1 MRQSYLAILSGIILF
16 VILGISWCGRK
27 SKPEYTGI
35 PVPAQ
40 SASPGASA
48 AASTAPAG
56 AKSSPAQ
63 VAQAAGPDF
72 RKVAERVR
80 PAVILISVFDEP
92 GKLLRTG
99 TGFFISEDGKF
110 VTNRRVVAEAAHGVA
125 KTSDGA
131 IYNVTGALTQAESA
145 DLAVLK
151 ADVKKT
157 VPFLTSGKAA
167 AVQPGRRVAAIA
179 SPLARGSPS
188 LFEAML
194 SAIKSDENGERIEL
208 ASPPPN
214 EMIGAPVVN
223 ENGELLGIV
232 TAQGEQASASN
243 IVRSSGAIDLLVAKI
258 ESNARGR
265 WRAAAA
271 RTSPSP
277 IGEEE
282 EAGVTPGPT
291 AQPLT
296 RTVTTTTVR
305 TEKPKIVYNP
315 KPAYPAYS
323 YFREKGSG
331 RFRITFSA
339 NGQAKNVEVIES
351 TKSTTLDNVT
361 VEALRRWKATPG
373 QEWNVTVPVTFE
385 KR

>member
-48 AASTAPAG
+48 AASAGPAG
-56 AKSSPAQ
+56 AKSSPAP
-63 VAQAAGPDF
+63 VAQAPGPDF

-125 KTSDGA
+125 KTSDGG

-167 AVQPGRRVAAIA
+167 AVQPGGRVAAIA
-179 SPLARGSPS
+179 SPLVRGSPP

-194 SAIKSDENGERIEL
+194 SATKSD
-208 ASPPPN
+208 
-214 EMIGAPVVN
+214 

-232 TAQGEQASASN
+232 TAQGEQSSASN

-258 ESNARGR
+258 EGNAKGR